1 MSQAKPM
8 IHALLDVCRF
18 VLEDQGETQGG
29 YLVAE
34 QRAETILNLCEE
46 HLEDGR

>member
-1 MSQAKPM
+1 M
-8 IHALLDVCRF
+8 IPALLDVCRF
-18 VLEDQGETQGG
+18 VLEDQGEAQGC

-34 QRAETILNLCEE
+34 HRAETILNPCEE